1 MQRLLSRTFEHVS
14 MWRAIS
20 NKDGKLTIHIVLH
33 WSFNCTE
40 FVFVPIIS
48 QCSIWTICY
57 VLVEQIDGI
66 FFHILG
72 LLHPKFKTCV
82 IKNWMGYKRTFWG
95 FGIWKELS
103 KSVVTLKRLCSVLS
117 SWGAIVVFA
126 FAFSMCAC
134 TLLSLGIV
142 LEGNISAIC
151 KVKLVVFPK
160 W

>member
-1 MQRLLSRTFEHVS
+1 MRRLLTRTFGHVS

-20 NKDGKLTIHIVLH
+20 NKDRKLTIHIVLH
-33 WSFNCTE
+33 WSFNCTT
-40 FVFVPIIS
+40 FVRAVNTAVVFVPIIS

-82 IKNWMGYKRTFWG
+82 MKNWMGYEHTFWG

-103 KSVVTLKRLCSVLS
+103 KSVVTLERFHSSLLAFKAPGFERLCEATRAWAS
-117 SWGAIVVFA
+117 
-126 FAFSMCAC
+126 
-134 TLLSLGIV
+134 
-142 LEGNISAIC
+142 ISEL
-151 KVKLVVFPK
+151 VKFFCSK
-160 W
+160 CCS